1 MVLDHMEGVGVVA
14 GERRYPVRYWIT
26 IFADQRG
33 IRGKGKLEMPSPE
46 AARLAGTSTL
56 TLELESGQ
64 SMDVQFTAIGD
75 GPVVSVESRGRV
87 PGY

>member
-14 GERRYPVRYWIT
+14 GEHRYPVRYWIT
-26 IFADQRG
+26 IFYDQRG

-46 AARLAGTSTL
+46 AVRQAGTSTL
-56 TLELESGQ
+56 TLEMESGQ
-64 SMDVQFTAIGD
+64 SMDVQFTAVGD
-75 GPVVSVESRGRV
+75 GPVVSVESRGKV